1 MAWQGKRL
9 HLGLMSV
16 RLSAC
21 PLSWER
27 PLSRWAW
34 ERTLRSQNGDLG
46 PNPSSAASEL
56 CRPGRVVSPLCFP
69 VFICK
74 VVLTT
79 VPNT

>member
-1 MAWQGKRL
+1 MAGEASAPWPDVRP
-9 HLGLMSV
+9 SV
-16 RLSAC
+16 RLSPQLGEA
-21 PLSWER
+21 PV
-27 PLSRWAW
+27 
-34 ERTLRSQNGDLG
+34 TVGLG

>member
-1 MAWQGKRL
+1 MAGEASAPWPDVRP
-9 HLGLMSV
+9 SV
-16 RLSAC
+16 RLSPQLGEA
-21 PLSWER
+21 P
-27 PLSRWAW
+27 SRWAW